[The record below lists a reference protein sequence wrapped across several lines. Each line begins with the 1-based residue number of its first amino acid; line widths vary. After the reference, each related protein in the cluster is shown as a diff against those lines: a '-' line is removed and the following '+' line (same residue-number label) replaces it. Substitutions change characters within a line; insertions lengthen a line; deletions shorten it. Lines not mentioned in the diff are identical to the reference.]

1 MNFYKL
7 IDSEP
12 CRRMRTL
19 KEFMDS
25 GYADTEK
32 ALAVCAVKIT
42 GQEKFSGKSIKNSG
56 IRSHWN
62 CMVLGL
68 QRKGFSVIMPNTNMI
83 VSKGDIMWIMG
94 SNNNVGRLASEN
106 DEYEE

>member
-1 MNFYKL
+1 MQKNEDFKRIYGQWL
-7 IDSEP
+7 
-12 CRRMRTL
+12 CRYRKSFGGLCRKDNRT
-19 KEFMDS
+19 
-25 GYADTEK
+25 
-32 ALAVCAVKIT
+32 
-42 GQEKFSGKSIKNSG
+42 GKVLRKK
-56 IRSHWN
+56 HKKQWN